1 MSSSNYFRSWIDR
14 PHLDPNTR
22 LLTEEYQRGIT
33 EFMGLV
39 HRQPEAKTGM
49 LRCPCSNCKNRKVI
63 KEWDVWTHLYL
74 SGFTRSYK
82 IWYHHG
88 ETDYE
93 HGSTSEPQP
102 AVRLEEPIRTDV
114 DYGVGTEQMSV
125 PKKKGR
131 LVGLGRRTRSVPPSS
146 APPPFVDPEVLT
158 AQLKDKDDHI
168 SLLETQMAAQQ
179 ADYEAQ
185 RRLNQQM
192 MEMMQRMYPNEDSFL
207 GIFRGLISSEIPDDN
222 SEEHFVGTS
231 EDCAIGKSIEISRG
245 SSPSVYSEEI
255 SDGLLVLGVSLEI
268 CFLGIPSEISEEIPR
283 KNEFPRSYIRG
294 LISSPIVGEGKKKKK
309 QGKDE
314 ADRIKQAEKKKRR
327 LEKNLA
333 ASLAIRAE
341 LEKKKQRI
349 KEGHQEAA
357 DEESWAKKKRQ
368 EKDELERVKR
378 AEKKKIRLEKS
389 LANSAAIRA
398 ALEKKKLK
406 KLEEQRRL
414 DEEGAAIAEAA
425 ALHVLLGEDSDDS
438 CRTML
443 NQETGFKPWDCT
455 AKLNLSTS
463 GRNGFFPHQA
473 VHRSRVSDCN
483 WSVSYEPS
491 ARGWD
496 NSNMG
501 LSADLIAAQAVSSLQ
516 ISENAIVDAVV
527 FNGMFRR

>member
-158 AQLKDKDDHI
+158 VQLKDKDDRI
-168 SLLETQMAAQQ
+168 SLLETQIAAQQ
-179 ADYEAQ
+179 AGYEAQ

-192 MEMMQRMYPNEDSFL
+192 MEMMQRMYPNEGPVPRNIPRDPFLGIFRGTVPGNFPRDRSSEFSEGPFL
-207 GIFRGLISSEIPDDN
+207 GIFRGLRSSEIPDEN
-222 SEEHFVGTS
+222 SDEHFVGTS
-231 EDCAIGKSIEISRG
+231 EDWTIGKSIEISRG
-245 SSPSVYSEEI
+245 SSPSVYSEEL
-255 SDGLLVLGVSLEI
+255 SDE
-268 CFLGIPSEISEEIPR
+268 P
-283 KNEFPRSYIRG
+283 EFPR
-294 LISSPIVGEGKKKKK
+294 K
-309 QGKDE
+309 
-314 ADRIKQAEKKKRR
+314 
-327 LEKNLA
+327 
-333 ASLAIRAE
+333 
-341 LEKKKQRI
+341 
-349 KEGHQEAA
+349 
-357 DEESWAKKKRQ
+357 
-368 EKDELERVKR
+368 
-378 AEKKKIRLEKS
+378 
-389 LANSAAIRA
+389 
-398 ALEKKKLK
+398 
-406 KLEEQRRL
+406 
-414 DEEGAAIAEAA
+414 
-425 ALHVLLGEDSDDS
+425 
-438 CRTML
+438 
-443 NQETGFKPWDCT
+443 F
-455 AKLNLSTS
+455 
-463 GRNGFFPHQA
+463 
-473 VHRSRVSDCN
+473 
-483 WSVSYEPS
+483 
-491 ARGWD
+491 
-496 NSNMG
+496 
-501 LSADLIAAQAVSSLQ
+501 VSSEFRRKISRDFRGKMNFRGV
-516 ISENAIVDAVV
+516 ISEDL
-527 FNGMFRR
+527 FRRYVVRITLF